1 MQLLKFFLHFFPSY
15 YIIDQTTTAGDDKDD
30 NKNEKFCEINKLQA
44 LKLASKALT
53 RALNLQP
60 ENVACWQDL
69 ALSFH
74 YRILKNEK
82 NESEKDTTITNNN
95 NLKMKSFTTIRK
107 ALALDPKNS
116 DLWNILGVFSAY
128 HQDFALGQHAFI
140 KSVSLQSNA
149 MAWSNL
155 GRYYYYKS
163 YNEGGSRKFKK
174 VLDAKK
180 LVK

>member
-1 MQLLKFFLHFFPSY
+1 M
-15 YIIDQTTTAGDDKDD
+15 
-30 NKNEKFCEINKLQA
+30 QA

-74 YRILKNEK
+74 YRILQNEK
-82 NESEKDTTITNNN
+82 NESEKDTTTTNNN

-163 YNEGGSRKFKK
+163 YSEGGSRKFKK
-174 VLDAKK
+174 LLDAKK

>member
-1 MQLLKFFLHFFPSY
+1 M
-15 YIIDQTTTAGDDKDD
+15 
-30 NKNEKFCEINKLQA
+30 QA

-74 YRILKNEK
+74 YRILQNEK
-82 NESEKDTTITNNN
+82 NESEKDTTTTNNN

-163 YNEGGSRKFKK
+163 
-174 VLDAKK
+174 
-180 LVK
+180 

>member
-1 MQLLKFFLHFFPSY
+1 M
-15 YIIDQTTTAGDDKDD
+15 
-30 NKNEKFCEINKLQA
+30 QA

-74 YRILKNEK
+74 YRILQNE
-82 NESEKDTTITNNN
+82 NDVEKD
-95 NLKMKSFTTIRK
+95 LKLKCFTTIRK

-116 DLWNILGVFSAY
+116 DLWNILGVFSAH

-155 GRYYYYKS
+155 GRYYYYYKS
-163 YNEGGSRKFKK
+163 YSEGPENFK
-174 VLDAKK
+174 
-180 LVK
+180 